1 MVENP
6 IREEIESKNTLF
18 NRLFT
23 KYQTN
28 LRKDPNYIKFEA
40 FKDMKIIFELY
51 AKIYSFRSYSYNEVS
66 IKTFSKL
73 TSSFNCHK
81 KKELYE
87 YLAIKLI
94 QEGNDEKIDE
104 IQNHIRNL
112 EISCLWDNIKKK
124 KSTIYNSLS
133 LILKLSAYNLRTL
146 LLTCVIYVLITSVIY
161 LPAPYSWMQALEIK
175 FTPFSGNNFF
185 NRILNTL
192 AHMFNLD
199 NKMKVI
205 PTNWQGVLL
214 LVLGKAFSILVII
227 NYVVKKILNKIK
239 FS

>member
-1 MVENP
+1 MDNP
-6 IREEIESKNTLF
+6 IREEIEEKNTLF

-23 KYQTN
+23 KYQSS

-66 IKTFSKL
+66 IEIFSKL
-73 TSSFNCHK
+73 TSSFDCHR

-104 IQNHIRNL
+104 IQKYIRGL
-112 EISCLWDNIKKK
+112 EISCLWDDIKNG
-124 KSTIYNSLS
+124 KSITCNL
-133 LILKLSAYNLRTL
+133 LNLLLKLSAYNLWTL
-146 LLTCVIYVLITSVIY
+146 LLTCVIYVLLASVIY
-161 LPAPYSWMQALEIK
+161 SPAPYPWMQALELK
-175 FTPFSGNNFF
+175 LTTFNGNNFF

-192 AHMFNLD
+192 AHIFNLD
-199 NKMKVI
+199 NKMKVT
-205 PTNWQGVLL
+205 PTNWRGVIL
-214 LVLGKAFSILVII
+214 LVVGKSFFILVII
-227 NYVVKKILNKIK
+227 NYVVKKIMNKIK